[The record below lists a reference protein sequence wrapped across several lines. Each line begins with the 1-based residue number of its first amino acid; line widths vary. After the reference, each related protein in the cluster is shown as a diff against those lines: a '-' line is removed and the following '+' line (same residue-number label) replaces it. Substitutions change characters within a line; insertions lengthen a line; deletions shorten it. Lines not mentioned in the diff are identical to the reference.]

1 MAKPQPYKFLE
12 EDLGSP
18 QSPQTDFKAALYLIS
33 CLHSYDFSA
42 RFHKPSFVAALQAVG
57 YTEPVDSAKQADTV
71 RGHLKEFV
79 KQGLLLEFRGCFVRA
94 KGVKEVEG
102 TVKSLG
108 DSQILEQGA
117 ASFKIFSYARNL
129 CVIKGDAVK
138 ACICPLTGMAVV
150 IEITK
155 PVLKVFGLYGQEY
168 GFSYI
173 TVQGER
179 MRFVLDDK
187 EVRRCKREFPN
198 LRDNSLAAASIVER
212 AEEGNTC
219 RVSIDSVMDKVQS
232 VQDAVTQAILTYN
245 INPKFPELVSRQA
258 KRVPTEVTPE
268 DTQGRVDLRDLPLVT
283 IDGEDARDFDDAVYV
298 QKEGSDFVL
307 YVAIADVS
315 YYVRKGTLIDK
326 EAAERTTSVYF
337 PYCVI
342 PMLPEQLSN
351 GICSLNPKVDRLC
364 FVCKLRID
372 GNSGKTLEYKF
383 FAAVMNSHARLT
395 YTEAYHMITKGQA
408 LDPEHEAVTGDVK
421 RLYELYKILKKQR
434 LQRGAL
440 NIEGEEV
447 SFTFDENLQPDG
459 IIPLERNDAHMLIE
473 ECMIAANVAAAD
485 FVLERKGDAL
495 LRVHDKPTLKKL
507 GPFEDFIARRGITYA
522 IPEEPT
528 AKDFANLLDLVK
540 DRADASIIGLMLLR
554 TMSKAVYQRENIGH
568 FGLALGRYAHFTSPI
583 RRYPDLIIHRIIK
596 SYLVKEG
603 KAPAKIGEHHYS
615 KAELD
620 ALGQRCTDKE
630 IAASRAEFDV
640 DNSLKCLC
648 LQKYVGYTVQ
658 GIVSAVATFGVFIT
672 LKDFKV
678 DGLLFVG
685 DIDHG
690 VRLEDFEMGEL
701 LPVKIAHV
709 DPYARKITLLLA
721 PEAMAQT
728 KRSKRLV
735 GMEADSPDFEIKF
748 EGALDPEAKAS
759 LYENNRQALDELDRY
774 RQSVYDEEPLVI
786 KESDPVDTGLKPQIV
801 TIGADRKES
810 SGLKSRRSNKLTDA
824 FEAVAV
830 SDEDSGRPK
839 KRSKAKS
846 RPEPG
851 ESQEFYESKAQ
862 TPEQAEPVE
871 EAQADPNEY
880 PLQRFLQSYRG
891 LSAVP
896 KSSDASIIRYA
907 RPGAAEVPKTASKSK
922 KKKRNKKKRS
932 KR

>member
-18 QSPQTDFKAALYLIS
+18 QNPQTDFKAALYLVS
-33 CLHSYDFSA
+33 CLHSYDFSS
-42 RFHKPSFVAALQAVG
+42 RFHKPSFVAAMQAVG
-57 YTEPVDSAKQADTV
+57 FSGSVDASKLADTV

-94 KGVKEVEG
+94 KGLKEVEG
-102 TVKSLG
+102 TVKSLSDG
-108 DSQILEQGA
+108 QILEQGA
-117 ASFKIFSYARNL
+117 ASFKILSFARNL
-129 CVIKGDAVK
+129 SLIKGDAVK

-150 IEITK
+150 TQITK
-155 PVLKVFGLYGQEY
+155 PVLKIFGLYGQEA
-168 GFSYI
+168 GEGYI
-173 TVQGER
+173 SVQGER
-179 MRFVLDDK
+179 MRFVLGER
-187 EVRRCKREFPN
+187 EVRRCKREFPS
-198 LRDNSLAAASIVER
+198 LRDNVLVAASIEER
-212 AEEGNTC
+212 PEEGNICTV
-219 RVSIDSVMDKVQS
+219 RIDSVLDTVQS

-258 KRVPTEVTPE
+258 KRVPTEVTQ
-268 DTQGRVDLRDLPLVT
+268 DDIAGRVDLRDLPLVT

-315 YYVRKGTLIDK
+315 YYVRRGTLIDK

-372 GNSGKTLEYKF
+372 SHSGKTLEYKF

-395 YTEAYHMITKGQA
+395 YDEAYHMITRGEA
-408 LDPEHEAVTGDVK
+408 LNSEHEAVVGDVK
-421 RLYELYKILKKQR
+421 RLYELYLVLKKQR
-434 LQRGAL
+434 QQRGAL

-485 FVLERKGDAL
+485 FVIEHKGDGL

-507 GPFEDFIARRGITYA
+507 GPFGDFLARRGITYA
-522 IPEEPT
+522 LPDEPS

-540 DRADASIIGLMLLR
+540 ERPDASIIGLMLLR

-596 SYLVKEG
+596 AYLVKEG
-603 KAPAKIGEHHYS
+603 KALPKIGEHHYS

-630 IAASRAEFDV
+630 IAAGRAEFDV

-685 DIDHG
+685 DIEHG
-690 VRLEDFEMGEL
+690 LSLEDFEMGEV

-721 PEAMAQT
+721 PEAMT
-728 KRSKRLV
+728 KSRRNKRLLS
-735 GMEADSPDFEIKF
+735 MEAGSSDFEIKF
-748 EGALDPEAKAS
+748 DGTLDPQDKAS
-759 LYENNRQALDELDRY
+759 LYENNRLALDELDRC
-774 RQSVYDEEPLVI
+774 RRSVYDEAPLVI
-786 KESDPVDTGLKPQIV
+786 KQTPHKDTPMKPQIV

-810 SGLKSRRSNKLTDA
+810 SAQKGRRSNKLTDA
-824 FEAVAV
+824 FDAVAP
-830 SDEDSGRPK
+830 SGADEGGRSK
-839 KRSKAKS
+839 KRSKNKALA
-846 RPEPG
+846 
-851 ESQEFYESKAQ
+851 QEAADGQFYEGK
-862 TPEQAEPVE
+862 TLPPYD
-871 EAQADPNEY
+871 AQAADAGFDKY
-880 PLQRFLQSYRG
+880 PLQKFLQNYRG
-891 LSAVP
+891 SGAVP
-896 KSSDASIIRYA
+896 KTSDATIINYA
-907 RPGAAEVPKTASKSK
+907 PPGVFEMPKIAKGK
-922 KKKRNKKKRS
+922 KKKRKKKNS